1 MTSTHV
7 LGVLDL
13 TFLDLEE
20 EADLEKGINER
31 GIHVLPNS
39 PLRKAAVSA
48 STTFSGAETASEM
61 ALALTAT
68 GSLSP
73 GSPSSGSPVGSPSRR
88 KKQTTREEVKAL
100 RLGNNNISLLSILST
115 KTLTHRIDTTKVL
128 WIDLSFNNL
137 EKIASD
143 FAETFPSLTT
153 LHLQANKIAKLSQ
166 IKKLGSLKHLKS
178 LAMYGNPVEE
188 NKHYRN
194 FVLHTCAALT
204 QFDASPVCEYEKKRM
219 KVWEMTFRRK
229 LTPEED

>member
-20 EADLEKGINER
+20 EADLARGLEER
-31 GIHVLPNS
+31 GKHVLPNS
-39 PLRKAAVSA
+39 PLRKSAVSA
-48 STTFSGAETASEM
+48 STTFSGTENASEM
-61 ALALTAT
+61 ALTLTAT
-68 GSLSP
+68 
-73 GSPSSGSPVGSPSRR
+73 GSPVGSPSRR
-88 KKQTTREEVKAL
+88 KKQTSREEVKAL

-137 EKIASD
+137 EKIAAD